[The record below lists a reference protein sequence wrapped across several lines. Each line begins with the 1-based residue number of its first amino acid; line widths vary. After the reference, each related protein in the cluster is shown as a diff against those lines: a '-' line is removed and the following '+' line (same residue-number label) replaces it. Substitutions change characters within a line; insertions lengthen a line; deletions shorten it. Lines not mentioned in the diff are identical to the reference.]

1 MKVVLLGKATAET
14 EAGVMPTMEALA
26 EMDAFNEAL
35 VNAGVAVIGGAGLQ
49 PSARGVRVYFD
60 GTKRTI
66 VDGPFTE
73 TKEVVAGFAIWQVKS
88 MEEALEWVKRSP
100 FRDGAVE
107 LRPIFEPEDFGE
119 AFTPEHQP

>member
-60 GTKRTI
+60 GAKRTI

-100 FRDGAVE
+100 FRDGGVE

-119 AFTPEHQP
+119 AFTAERQP

>member
-14 EAGVMPTMEALA
+14 EAGVMPTMAALA

-35 VNAGVAVIGGAGLQ
+35 VNAGVVVLGGAGLQ

-60 GTKRTI
+60 GTERTI

-73 TKEVVAGFAIWQVKS
+73 AKELVAGFGIWQVKS
-88 MEEALEWVKRSP
+88 LEEAVEWVKRSP
-100 FRDGAVE
+100 MRDGSVE
-107 LRPIFEPEDFGE
+107 LRPVFEPEDFG
-119 AFTPEHQP
+119 

>member
-60 GTKRTI
+60 GAKRTI

-100 FRDGAVE
+100 FRDGGVE

-119 AFTPEHQP
+119 AFTPERQP

>member
-100 FRDGAVE
+100 FRDGGVE

-119 AFTPEHQP
+119 AFTPERQT

>member
-49 PSARGVRVYFD
+49 PSARGVRVYFE

-100 FRDGAVE
+100 FRDGGVE

-119 AFTPEHQP
+119 AFTPERQP

>member
-100 FRDGAVE
+100 FRDGGVE

-119 AFTPEHQP
+119 AFTAERQP

>member
-100 FRDGAVE
+100 FRDGGVE

-119 AFTPEHQP
+119 AFTPERQP